1 MPCSSDRW
9 PRPTVTLSRNVSTPP
24 ERNTYGHST
33 RLMNLQTLR
42 RLIQRGDIDTVI
54 VAFPDVTGR
63 LVGKRFV
70 GKIFLDSVA
79 EHGTHGCNYLLTVN
93 IEMEPQSGFRLANWE
108 SGFGD
113 FKLQPDMETLR
124 LVPWLPG
131 TALVICDFCRG
142 DGQPVG
148 EAPRS
153 VLRRQL
159 EWLAKQRL
167 VCRVASELEFFLFN
181 DSYHDAFA
189 ADYRGLIPS
198 SDYRIDYH
206 TMQPARDEGL
216 FRALRNQMAA
226 ARVPVESS
234 KGEWGRGQHE
244 VNFIHTTPMEMA
256 DLHTVFKQGVKEIAA
271 QHGRSVTFMAKPS
284 MTEPGSSCHIHT
296 SLWPERRPPARRVS
310 ADGQN
315 LFWDAKKSCGSK
327 LFRQFLGGLLKY
339 SRELC
344 YFFAPTINAYKR
356 YQPGSWAPTKLAWA
370 HDNRTVGFR
379 VVGQGN
385 SFRIEN
391 RMPGADAN
399 PYLAFGA
406 TLAAGLAGVEEGLDC
421 GECHEGNAY
430 VDAKLPALPGSLRD
444 AADLL
449 DKSKLA
455 RRAFG
460 EDVVDFY
467 VHTARLEVQAFGN
480 SVTDWEMRRYFERI

>member
-1 MPCSSDRW
+1 
-9 PRPTVTLSRNVSTPP
+9 
-24 ERNTYGHST
+24 
-33 RLMNLQTLR
+33 MNLQTLR
-42 RLIQRGDIDTVI
+42 KLIQRGDIDTVV
-54 VAFPDVTGR
+54 VAFPDVFGR

-70 GKIFLDSVA
+70 GKFFLDSVA
-79 EHGTHGCNYLLTVN
+79 SHGTHGCNYLLTVD
-93 IEMEPQSGFRLANWE
+93 IDMEPQTGFGVANWE

-113 FKLQPDMETLR
+113 FELRPDLATLR
-124 LVPWLPG
+124 PVPWLPG
-131 TALVICDFCRG
+131 TALVICVFCHH
-142 DGQPVG
+142 DGRPVA

-153 VLRRQL
+153 VLLKQL
-159 EWLAKQRL
+159 ERLSKRRL
-167 VCRVASELEFFLFN
+167 VCNMASELEFFLFN
-181 DSYHDAFA
+181 ASYHDAHA
-189 ADYRGLIPS
+189 ADYRSLKAS

-216 FRALRNQMAA
+216 FRAIRNQMAA

-244 VNFIHTTPMEMA
+244 VNFLYTTPLEMA

-271 QHGRSVTFMAKPS
+271 QQGRSVTFMAKPS
-284 MTEPGSSCHIHT
+284 MSEPGSSCHIHA
-296 SLWPERRPPARRVS
+296 SLWQYGR
-310 ADGQN
+310 N
-315 LFWDAKKSCGSK
+315 LFWNGTGAKGGSGSK

-379 VVGQGN
+379 VVGRRD

-399 PYLAFGA
+399 PYLAFAA
-406 TLAAGLAGVEEGLDC
+406 TLAAGMAGVEEGLDC
-421 GECHEGNAY
+421 GSVYEGNAY
-430 VDAKLPALPGSLRD
+430 VDAALPALPGSLRE
-444 AADLL
+444 AADSL

-460 EDVVDFY
+460 DAVVDFY
-467 VHTARLEVQAFGN
+467 VHTARLEVGAFGN